1 MSIKQLD
8 GPYLSSF
15 CMELSLCLKA
25 GISLNEGLFM
35 LAQDETD
42 KDLKEML
49 SSLYE
54 KMDGG
59 MSLEEALGE
68 AGCFP
73 KYLVEMIEIG
83 SRTGRLEAVLRALSA
98 YYTRQVE
105 ITRSIKSA
113 VVYPLVLMFMLL
125 LVIGVLITKVL
136 PIFNDVFHELGAEMS
151 PVAIS
156 IMNFGTGITKYAAII
171 LAVVVVIA
179 IVAIF
184 ISAVPSLSL
193 KFVNFF
199 SKITSNRKISK
210 KIASARF
217 ANGMAMT
224 LASGLD
230 TDESLDMVERITD
243 NPVML
248 GRIAKC
254 RELMK
259 QGDLFVDAIA
269 KSEIFNSMYCRMLS
283 IGFKTGTA
291 DTVMD
296 EIAHRSEA
304 EVDENIESIINKVEP
319 TLVIIMSL
327 VVGLILL
334 SVMLPLMSIMTT
346 IG

>member
-1 MSIKQLD
+1 MARQLD

-25 GISLNEGLFM
+25 GISLGEGLFM

-49 SSLYE
+49 QGLYD
-54 KMDGG
+54 KMDAGT
-59 MSLEEALGE
+59 SLEVALEE

-83 SRTGRLEAVLRALSA
+83 SKTGRLEAVLKALSA
-98 YYTRQVE
+98 YYMRQVQ

-136 PIFNDVFHELGAEMS
+136 PIFNDVFKELGAEMS
-151 PVAIS
+151 PLAVS
-156 IMNFGTGITKYAAII
+156 IMRFGTGVTRYAAVI
-171 LAVVVVIA
+171 LAVVVAIA
-179 IVAIF
+179 IVGVV
-184 ISAVPSLSL
+184 ISAVPSLAL
-193 KFVNFF
+193 KFSNFW
-199 SKITSNRKISK
+199 SKVTSNRKLSK

-230 TDESLDMVERITD
+230 TEESLDMVERITE

-254 RELMK
+254 REYIK
-259 QGDLFVDAIA
+259 NGDLFVDAVA
-269 KSEIFNSMYCRMLS
+269 KAEIFGSMYCRMLS

-296 EIAHRSEA
+296 EIARRSEE
-304 EVDENIESIINKVEP
+304 EVDENIESVINKVEP
-319 TLVIIMSL
+319 TLVIIMS
-327 VVGLILL
+327 VIVGVILL